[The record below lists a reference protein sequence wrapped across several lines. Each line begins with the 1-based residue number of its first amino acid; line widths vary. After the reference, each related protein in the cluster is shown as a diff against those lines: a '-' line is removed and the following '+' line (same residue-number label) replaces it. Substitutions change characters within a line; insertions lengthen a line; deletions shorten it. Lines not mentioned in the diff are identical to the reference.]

1 MKKLI
6 FLIVII
12 FGIGVQAQ
20 FKEPAFTGESPSNG
34 ILNNSSSPS
43 NDLLGFINLNNFS
56 MHHSIGLSYLSF
68 GGQGLSLATYTN
80 SMMYKF
86 SDNMNVQ
93 LDASFVT
100 SPYSSLGKNFQN
112 SLQGIYI
119 SKAAINY
126 KPWNDVYI
134 SIQYRNIPNAY
145 YNPYSRFGYYNN
157 LFYGGFS
164 DYDNDPFRF

>member
-1 MKKLI
+1 MKKCI
-6 FLIVII
+6 FLIII
-12 FGIGVQAQ
+12 LFSISIQAQ
-20 FKEPAFTGESPSNG
+20 FKEPAFTTETPSNG
-34 ILNNSSSPS
+34 ILNNSSSS
-43 NDLLGFINLNNFS
+43 TNLFGFVNPNNFS

-86 SDNMNVQ
+86 SDNMNIQ

-119 SKAAINY
+119 SKAAFNY
-126 KPWNDVYI
+126 KPWDDVYI
-134 SIQYRNIPNAY
+134 TVQYRNMPNVY

-164 DYDNDPFRF
+164 EFDNDPFRF